1 MNWPWPK
8 IKALSLDV
16 DEVHVKTAAVL
27 EKNWQSSCSY
37 MKIHRNELGLSVVNC
52 LQKLLTLFVQQS
64 KHMKFFKVLSYKL
77 KVQIC
82 EYYKP

>member
-1 MNWPWPK
+1 
-8 IKALSLDV
+8 
-16 DEVHVKTAAVL
+16 
-27 EKNWQSSCSY
+27 

-52 LQKLLTLFVQQS
+52 LQKLLKLFVQQS
-64 KHMKFFKVLSYKL
+64 NHMKFFKVLSYKL